1 MKLFRRWWFWVLVV
15 LAVAVAAYFLIPRG
29 PDIEYVTETAEAT
42 DLVQTVDANGEVVSI
57 DEVELSF
64 DLSGTV
70 NEILVN
76 VGDMVAVGDS
86 LLTLDTTEL
95 SADVATA
102 YQAVQVALSN
112 LEKQRAGSTQEAIE
126 VSSLAVDA
134 AGAIL
139 LIADVDAQ
147 SAVEQLALTQLKYGA
162 DTDFAEAAEQTALD
176 NYNQAV
182 QTSAQ
187 SVADAYDDLLSS
199 AWAGVVE
206 ARSGLGQADEVLG
219 VRNGV
224 FNDDYDVVLSAKDAG
239 VLESAESAYLIA
251 ESAVVAA
258 EAAVLSAGYGSSSG
272 SIVAAG
278 EATEDALED
287 VARLLLHTSSVVY
300 ATVTTTGFT
309 ASELSAIADT
319 IEASRRAVQIDQAAL
334 QNAFQA
340 TSTALVDSDSDIED
354 ASNALSEKRASLASA
369 QALETYQISTAQ
381 QSVDSAQATSGLRE
395 IEFAKAQASLSE
407 VEAEPRVV
415 DLASYEA
422 EVARARASYASAQ
435 ARLAKAS
442 ISSPIVGSVTQVSVE
457 SGEQVTGSEVV
468 VTVQTTQEQ
477 FEIIADVSESDIDK
491 VAVDDVVELTFDAFG
506 SGVVLDGYVGEIN
519 PAEKLIEGVVYYEIT
534 VYLID
539 PSQAIALRP
548 GMTTDL
554 VITTDTRQSAISVS
568 QRAVKEDEDGSY
580 VRVLVGDEPERRD
593 VTTGLRGDLGR
604 LEIVTGLEV
613 GDGIII
619 KEITP

>member
-1 MKLFRRWWFWVLVV
+1 MKLLRRWWFWMLVV
-15 LAVAVAAYFLIPRG
+15 LVVAVAAYFFVPKG
-29 PDIEYVTETAEAT
+29 PGIEYVTETVVTT

-70 NEILVN
+70 NEVFVH
-76 VGDMVAVGDS
+76 VGDIVAVGDS
-86 LLTLDTTEL
+86 LLLLDTTEL

-126 VSSLAVDA
+126 VSSLGVDA
-134 AGAIL
+134 AGATL
-139 LIADVDAQ
+139 LIADVNVE
-147 SAVEQLALTQLKYGA
+147 SAIEQLVLTQLKYGA
-162 DTDFAEAAEQTALD
+162 DTDFAEAALQTASD

-206 ARSGLGQADEVLG
+206 ARAGLGQTDEVLG

-224 FNDDYDVVLSAKDAG
+224 FNDAYDSVLSAKNAG
-239 VLESAESAYLIA
+239 VLESAESAYVIA
-251 ESAVVAA
+251 EKSVIAA
-258 EAAVLSAGYGSSSG
+258 ESAVLSAGYGSSSG
-272 SIVAAG
+272 SIVEAG
-278 EATEDALED
+278 RATEDALED

-309 ASELSAIADT
+309 ASELSALADT
-319 IEASRRAVQIDQAAL
+319 VEASRRAVQVDQAAL

-340 TSTALVDSDSDIED
+340 TSTALVSRDSDLVDS
-354 ASNALSEKRASLASA
+354 ANALSEKQASLASA
-369 QALETYQISTAQ
+369 KALEAYQIATAQ
-381 QSVDSAQATSGLRE
+381 QSVNSNQATSDLRK
-395 IEFAKAQASLSE
+395 IEFAKAQANLSE
-407 VEAEPRVV
+407 VEAVPRVV

-422 EVARARASYASAQ
+422 EVARARAAYASAQ
-435 ARLAKAS
+435 ARLSKAT
-442 ISSPIVGSVTQVSVE
+442 ISSPIIGSVTQIAVE
-457 SGEQVTGSEVV
+457 SGEQVSGSEVV

-477 FEIIADVSESDIDK
+477 FEITADVSESDIDK
-491 VAVDDVVELTFDAFG
+491 VSVGDVVALTFDAFG
-506 SGVVLDGYVGEIN
+506 SGVVLEAYVGEIN

-534 VYLID
+534 VYLAD
-539 PSQAIALRP
+539 PLQAIALRP

-554 VITTDTRQSAISVS
+554 VIATDVRESTISVS
-568 QRAVKEDEDGSY
+568 QRSVKQDEEGSY
-580 VRVLVGDEPERRD
+580 LMLLVGNSPERRG

-604 LEIVTGLEV
+604 LEIMKGLEI
-613 GDGIII
+613 GDEVII
-619 KEITP
+619 KEITL

>member
-1 MKLFRRWWFWVLVV
+1 MLVV
-15 LAVAVAAYFLIPRG
+15 LVVAVAAYFFVPKG
-29 PDIEYVTETAEAT
+29 PGIEYVTETVVTT

-70 NEILVN
+70 NEVFVH
-76 VGDMVAVGDS
+76 VGDIVAVGDS
-86 LLTLDTTEL
+86 LLLLDTTEL

-126 VSSLAVDA
+126 VSSLGVDA
-134 AGAIL
+134 AGATL
-139 LIADVDAQ
+139 LIADVNVE
-147 SAVEQLALTQLKYGA
+147 SAIEQLVLTQLKYGA
-162 DTDFAEAAEQTALD
+162 DTDFAEAALQTASD

-206 ARSGLGQADEVLG
+206 ARAGLGQTDEVLG

-224 FNDDYDVVLSAKDAG
+224 FNDAYDSVLSAKNAG
-239 VLESAESAYLIA
+239 VLESAESAYVIA
-251 ESAVVAA
+251 EKSVIAA
-258 EAAVLSAGYGSSSG
+258 ESAVLSAGYGSSSG
-272 SIVAAG
+272 SIVEAG
-278 EATEDALED
+278 RATEDALED

-309 ASELSAIADT
+309 ASELSALADT
-319 IEASRRAVQIDQAAL
+319 VEASRRAVQVDQAAL

-340 TSTALVDSDSDIED
+340 TSTALVSRDSDLVDS
-354 ASNALSEKRASLASA
+354 ANALSEKQASLASA
-369 QALETYQISTAQ
+369 KALEAYQIATAQ
-381 QSVDSAQATSGLRE
+381 QSVNSNQATSDLRK
-395 IEFAKAQASLSE
+395 IEFAKAQANLSE
-407 VEAEPRVV
+407 VEAVPRVV

-422 EVARARASYASAQ
+422 EVARARAAYASAQ
-435 ARLAKAS
+435 ARLSKAT
-442 ISSPIVGSVTQVSVE
+442 ISSPIIGSVTQIAVE
-457 SGEQVTGSEVV
+457 SGEQVSGSEVV

-477 FEIIADVSESDIDK
+477 FEITADVSESDIDK
-491 VAVDDVVELTFDAFG
+491 VSVGDVVALTFDAFG
-506 SGVVLDGYVGEIN
+506 SGVVLEAYVGEIN

-534 VYLID
+534 VYLAD
-539 PSQAIALRP
+539 PLQAIALRP

-554 VITTDTRQSAISVS
+554 VIATDVRESTISVS
-568 QRAVKEDEDGSY
+568 QRSVKQDEEGSY
-580 VRVLVGDEPERRD
+580 LMLLVGNSPERRG

-604 LEIVTGLEV
+604 LEIMKGLEI
-613 GDGIII
+613 GDEVII
-619 KEITP
+619 KEITL

>member
-1 MKLFRRWWFWVLVV
+1 MKLLRRWWFWTLIV
-15 LAVAVAAYFLIPRG
+15 LAVAVAAYFFVPKA
-29 PDIEYVTETAEAT
+29 PAVEYVTETTEAT
-42 DLVQTVDANGEVVSI
+42 DLLQTVDANGEVVSI

-70 NEILVN
+70 NEVFVN
-76 VGDMVAVGDS
+76 VGDIVAVGDS
-86 LLTLDTTEL
+86 LLSLDTTEL

-126 VSSLAVDA
+126 VSSLGVEA
-134 AGAIL
+134 AGATL
-139 LIADVDAQ
+139 LIADVNVE
-147 SAVEQLALTQLKYGA
+147 SAVEQLALTKLKYGS
-162 DTDFAEAAEQTALD
+162 DTDFAEASVQTASD
-176 NYNQAV
+176 NYDQAV

-187 SVADAYDDLLSS
+187 SVADAYDDLLSA

-206 ARSGLGQADEVLG
+206 ARAGLGQADEVLG

-224 FNDDYDVVLSAKDAG
+224 FNDAYDVVLSAKNAG
-239 VLESAESAYLIA
+239 TLESAESAYIMA
-251 ESAVVAA
+251 EKSVVAA

-272 SIVAAG
+272 SIVEAG
-278 EATEDALED
+278 RTTEDALED

-309 ASELSAIADT
+309 ASDLSALADT
-319 IEASRRAVQIDQAAL
+319 VEASRRAVQVDQAAL

-340 TSTALVDSDSDIED
+340 TSTALVGRDSDLVDS
-354 ASNALSEKRASLASA
+354 ANALAEKQASLSSA
-369 QALETYQISTAQ
+369 RALEAHQIATAQ
-381 QSVDSAQATSGLRE
+381 QAVNSNQATSDLRK

-407 VEAEPRVV
+407 VEAVPRVV

-422 EVARARASYASAQ
+422 EVARAKATYASAR
-435 ARLAKAS
+435 ARLAKAT
-442 ISSPIVGSVTQVSVE
+442 ISSPIIGSVTQVAVE
-457 SGEQVTGSEVV
+457 SGEQVSGSEVV

-477 FEIIADVSESDIDK
+477 FEITADVSESDIDK
-491 VAVDDVVELTFDAFG
+491 VAVGDPVALTFDAFG
-506 SGVVLDGYVGEIN
+506 SGVVLEAYVGEIN

-534 VYLID
+534 VYLAD
-539 PSQAIALRP
+539 PFQAIALRP

-554 VITTDTRQSAISVS
+554 VITTDVRESAISVS
-568 QRAVKEDEDGSY
+568 QRSVKEDEEGFY
-580 VRVLVGDEPERRD
+580 VRLLVGGIPERRG

-604 LEIVTGLEV
+604 LEIVTGLDV
-613 GDGIII
+613 GDEVII
-619 KEITP
+619 KEITL